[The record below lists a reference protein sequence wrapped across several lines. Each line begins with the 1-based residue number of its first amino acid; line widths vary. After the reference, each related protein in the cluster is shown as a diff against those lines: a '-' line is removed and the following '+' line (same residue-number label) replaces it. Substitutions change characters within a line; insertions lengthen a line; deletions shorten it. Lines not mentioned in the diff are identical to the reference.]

1 MKTYK
6 RYPHQSVT
14 KWDYLALA
22 FVILTMVFVYTR
34 VYLPAAW
41 ASRLPEAPAKSR

>member
-22 FVILTMVFVYTR
+22 FVILTTR